1 MGHADSSVCARAS
14 AGGYKK
20 QQLAAAKSKT
30 SEIVHKLMIQSPA
43 CRFGRQITGTVGD
56 LHCPCNR
63 VWKVMLFD
71 IISHVAVLRRKEES

>member
-1 MGHADSSVCARAS
+1 MGHVDSWVCAQAS

-43 CRFGRQITGTVGD
+43 CRFGCQITGTVGD
-56 LHCPCNR
+56 LHCP
-63 VWKVMLFD
+63 VMVFWKVMLFY
-71 IISHVAVLRRKEES
+71 IISHVAVLHRKEES